1 MDINQNAPVIAHE
14 QLHIA
19 ADVQTVW
26 DVLSDIEHWPRW
38 NKAVRSVSVHG
49 PVASSTA
56 FDWKAGPGTIK
67 SRIAEV
73 DAPHRIVWTGV
84 TFGIRAVDAFSF
96 EASDG
101 GTLVRQGESWEGT
114 FVRLFRTRMERTLRA
129 SLRDGLR
136 SLKAEAER
144 RAGAAVAA

>member
-1 MDINQNAPVIAHE
+1 
-14 QLHIA
+14 
-19 ADVQTVW
+19 
-26 DVLSDIEHWPRW
+26 
-38 NKAVRSVSVHG
+38 VHG
-49 PVASSTA
+49 PVTPGTTFA
-56 FDWKAGPGTIK
+56 WKAGPGTIK

-73 DAPHRIVWTGV
+73 DAPNRIVWTGV

-101 GTLVRQGESWEGT
+101 GTLVREAETWEGLPA
-114 FVRLFRTRMERTLRA
+114 RLLRSRMERTLRA

-144 RAGAAVAA
+144 RAGASVAA

>member
-14 QLHIA
+14 QIRIA

-26 DVLSDIEHWPRW
+26 DVLSDIEHWPSW
-38 NKAVRSVSVHG
+38 NRAVRSVSVHG
-49 PVASSTA
+49 AVRAGTA

-73 DAPHRIVWTGV
+73 DAPNRIVWTGV
-84 TFGIRAVDAFSF
+84 TFGTRAVDAFSF

-101 GTLVRQGESWEGT
+101 GTLVREDESWEGLLA
-114 FVRLFRTRMERTLRA
+114 RLLRSRMERTLRS
-129 SLRDGLR
+129 SLRGGLR

>member
-14 QLHIA
+14 QVQVA
-19 ADVQTVW
+19 ADIQTVW
-26 DVLSDIEHWPRW
+26 DVLTDIEHWPAW
-38 NKAVRSVSVHG
+38 NKAVRSMSLHG
-49 PVASSTA
+49 PVRPGTT

-73 DAPHRIVWTGV
+73 DAPNRIVWTGV
-84 TFGIRAVDAFSF
+84 TLGTRAVDAFRF

-101 GTLVRQGESWEGT
+101 GTLVHEDESWEGLLA
-114 FVRLFRTRMERTLRA
+114 RLFRSRMERTLRD

-136 SLKAEAER
+136 ALKAEAER
-144 RAGAAVAA
+144 RESAARAA

>member
-1 MDINQNAPVIAHE
+1 MDINHNAPVIAHE

-26 DVLSDIEHWPRW
+26 DALSDIEHWPRW

-49 PVASSTA
+49 PVAPGTS

-73 DAPHRIVWTGV
+73 DAPNRIVWTGV

-96 EASDG
+96 DASDG

-114 FVRLFRTRMERTLRA
+114 LARLFRAPMERTLRS